1 MLKFQNA
8 ITHWNSTKFGANP
21 QLRRLV
27 LNKNH
32 EYLDLT
38 LAMIEDFKKV
48 FFCWQM
54 TSYFMHDIQLILFS
68 FLLPSKVLLKSNP
81 LLKTDWQSYQN
92 PMYIFLEELR
102 AGNNLLC
109 FFTQWKY
116 QVEIFL
122 LAIQIQNPILI
133 LDCQSQSNPP
143 NWIAI
148 QIEISNPAIP
158 WWYLIKYLRIKVKQI
173 SFIYFKYCKL
183 CRITCHLNCRFDIII
198 TLTIN
203 LTSFAK
209 KKS

>member
-1 MLKFQNA
+1 MQSLIGTRQNLALIRNWGDSFSIKITNIWIWLWPWSKILK
-8 ITHWNSTKFGANP
+8 
-21 QLRRLV
+21 R
-27 LNKNH
+27 
-32 EYLDLT
+32 
-38 LAMIEDFKKV
+38 

-68 FLLPSKVLLKSNP
+68 FLLPSKVLLKPNP

-92 PMYIFLEELR
+92 PIYIFLEELR

-116 QVEIFL
+116 QVEKIGL
-122 LAIQIQNPILI
+122 SIQIQNPILI

-158 WWYLIKYLRIKVKQI
+158 WWYLIKYLRIKEKQI
-173 SFIYFKYCKL
+173 SFIYFKYCKI
-183 CRITCHLNCRFDIII
+183 CRITCHLNCRFDI
-198 TLTIN
+198 
-203 LTSFAK
+203 
-209 KKS
+209 